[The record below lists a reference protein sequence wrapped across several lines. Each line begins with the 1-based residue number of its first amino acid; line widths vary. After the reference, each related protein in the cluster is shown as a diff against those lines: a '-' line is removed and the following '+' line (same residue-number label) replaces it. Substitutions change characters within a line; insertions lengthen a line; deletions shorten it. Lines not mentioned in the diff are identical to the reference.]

1 MVCKSCCKE
10 EKKKKYKRGLW
21 TPEEDSILRSY
32 ILKYGYGYWSQV
44 PKLADFIVVLK
55 FCRLRWINYLRP
67 GLKRG
72 SFSLQE
78 QMIIINTHEL
88 IGNRWS
94 EIASMLPGRTDNEI
108 KNFWHTHLKKRLKMN
123 IVGSDGNTH
132 KTLGEETLVCSSTS
146 TTMEANDLQMGFL
159 DSKDELNLQSSTP
172 RLPVRPTMPFTTECS
187 TMQSQIGFEDVKP
200 NPVSKCLPEDCSF
213 LGVMFSQWLYSD
225 QKETST
231 IDMASKTLEIP
242 EEYPQFTTNSENSSC
257 LSYQSEL
264 LAMSDE
270 YPLSKEMKHITSS
283 EFTPGQHGPS
293 ANLPPSDSCLPCHE
307 TILCNDLSTTLENTN
322 SINFDEYWD
331 IMSHNEVDLG
341 MHCDSSLLEICSML
355 DLDLS

>member
-94 EIASMLPGRTDNEI
+94 DIASMLPGRTDNEI
-108 KNFWHTHLKKRLKMN
+108 KNFWHTHLKKKLKVN
-123 IVGSDGNTH
+123 IVGSNGDAH
-132 KTLGEETLVCSSTS
+132 KTLGEEPLVCSSRS
-146 TTMEANDLQMGFL
+146 TTMEANDLQMDFL
-159 DSKDELNLQSSTP
+159 DSKDELNLQSSTST
-172 RLPVRPTMPFTTECS
+172 LPVSLPMPISTRCS
-187 TMQSQIGFEDVKP
+187 TMNSNIGFEDVKP
-200 NPVSKCLPEDCSF
+200 KPASKSVPDDSSL
-213 LGVMFSQWLYSD
+213 LGVLFSQWFYSD
-225 QKETST
+225 QKETPT
-231 IDMASKTLEIP
+231 IDMACERLEIP
-242 EEYPQFTTNSENSSC
+242 EEYPQSTTGSENSSC
-257 LSYQSEL
+257 MSYQSEL
-264 LAMSDE
+264 FAMS
-270 YPLSKEMKHITSS
+270 EMNHITSS
-283 EFTPGQHGPS
+283 EFTKGLHRPT
-293 ANLPPSDSCLPCHE
+293 ANLPPPDSSLLCHE
-307 TILCNDLSTTLENTN
+307 TIVCNDISATLDYTTSEN
-322 SINFDEYWD
+322 IAEYWD
-331 IMSHNEVDLG
+331 IMNYNEVDLG
-341 MHCDSSLLEICSML
+341 IHCDSNLLELCSLL
-355 DLDLS
+355 DLD